1 MQNISITPSQSSQP
15 QACAFFEDILA
26 EHNIPEKIIF
36 QINIAVD
43 EIFSNISQYSGATS
57 ATLGCEITDQKILLR
72 FADNGRP
79 YDPTEQ
85 PEPDTTLSAEVR
97 SIGGLGIYMVKK
109 SMDAVVYE
117 YLNGFNI
124 LTIEKAW

>member
-1 MQNISITPSQSSQP
+1 M
-15 QACAFFEDILA
+15 AAFTTMLNKLIFARDRVNA
-26 EHNIPEKIIF
+26 VF

-57 ATLGCEITDQKILLR
+57 ATLGCEITDQKIFLR

-85 PEPDTTLSAEVR
+85 PEPDTTLSAEDR

-117 YLNGFNI
+117 YQNGFNI